1 MSTDLYNE
9 DFVLWSDRQAQL
21 LRRVAGG
28 EQVNDRVNWTNIIEE
43 IEGLARHARN
53 DLRSRILTVLD
64 HLLRLQASPAHD
76 PRRGWQ
82 RTVVVKRDAIDQLLE
97 ENPSL
102 RPSVPA
108 TITKALPKAR
118 EIAALALAEYAET
131 PVVPLDQLSYTTEQ
145 VLGPWM
151 PDDAE

>member
-28 EQVNDRVNWTNIIEE
+28 EQVNDRVDWTNIIEE
-43 IEGLARHARN
+43 IEGLARNARN
-53 DLRSRILTVLD
+53 DLRSRILAVLD

-82 RTVVVKRDAIDQLLE
+82 RTVVVQRDAIDQLLE

-131 PVVPLDQLSYTTEQ
+131 PALPLDQLSYTTEQ

>member
-28 EQVNDRVNWTNIIEE
+28 EQVNDRVDWTNIIEE

-64 HLLRLQASPAHD
+64 HLLRLQASPTHD
-76 PRRGWQ
+76 PRRSWQ
-82 RTVVVKRDAIDQLLE
+82 RTVVVQRDAIDQLLE

-131 PVVPLDQLSYTTEQ
+131 PAVPLDQLSYTTEQ
-145 VLGPWM
+145 VLCPWM

>member
-1 MSTDLYNE
+1 MIASTGPISSRKSKAWPD
-9 DFVLWSDRQAQL
+9 
-21 LRRVAGG
+21 
-28 EQVNDRVNWTNIIEE
+28 T
-43 IEGLARHARN
+43 HATTCAAAFLPSSITCSVYKPHPPTT
-53 DLRSRILTVLD
+53 D
-64 HLLRLQASPAHD
+64 
-76 PRRGWQ
+76 RRGWQ
-82 RTVVVKRDAIDQLLE
+82 RTVVVQRDAIDQLLE

-131 PVVPLDQLSYTTEQ
+131 PAVPLDQLSYTTEQ

>member
-28 EQVNDRVNWTNIIEE
+28 EQVNDRVDWTNIIEE

-64 HLLRLQASPAHD
+64 HLLRLQASPA
-76 PRRGWQ
+76 P
-82 RTVVVKRDAIDQLLE
+82 DAGAAGNGPSSSNATPSISCLE

-131 PVVPLDQLSYTTEQ
+131 PAVPLDQLSYTTEQ

>member
-28 EQVNDRVNWTNIIEE
+28 EQVNDRVDWTNIIEE
-43 IEGLARHARN
+43 IEGLARNARN

-64 HLLRLQASPAHD
+64 HLLRLQASSAHD

-82 RTVVVKRDAIDQLLE
+82 RTVVVQRDAIDQLLE

-102 RPSVPA
+102 RPGVPA

-131 PVVPLDQLSYTTEQ
+131 PAVPLDQLSYTTEQ